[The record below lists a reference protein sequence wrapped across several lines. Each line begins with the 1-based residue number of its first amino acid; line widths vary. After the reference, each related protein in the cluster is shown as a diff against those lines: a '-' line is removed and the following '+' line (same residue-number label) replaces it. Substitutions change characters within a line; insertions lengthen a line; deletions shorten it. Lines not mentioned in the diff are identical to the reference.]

1 MAKAFLVFLVIALM
15 QQTPD
20 QFPICDGARSAGRSH
35 RAACSAANRHQ
46 NHCRSA
52 QPMSASGQKR
62 AFGFEGVDQQD
73 GPQRST
79 RYRADDA
86 AELTR
91 ESRHAYLFKTNHRRA
106 TASEGVEYKSS
117 YPSYP
122 DAVHRHFPQSK
133 IREKNFSPHAV
144 MSSERVGRNQLSV
157 GASSPS
163 E

>member
-1 MAKAFLVFLVIALM
+1 MYRSLMTQNGHSVLKVQINKTDRNDARGIA
-15 QQTPD
+15 Q
-20 QFPICDGARSAGRSH
+20 
-35 RAACSAANRHQ
+35 
-46 NHCRSA
+46 
-52 QPMSASGQKR
+52 
-62 AFGFEGVDQQD
+62 E
-73 GPQRST
+73 
-79 RYRADDA
+79 DA

-91 ESRHAYLFKTNHRRA
+91 ESRHTFLFKANHKRA